1 MIVKPAEAE
10 RFVGRPPAD
19 VAAVL
24 LYGPNLGLVRD
35 RAERLGRAVAGALD
49 DPFRVADLTPPAV
62 AADPGALADEAAALS
77 MTGGRRLVRLRG
89 AGNEAAAACETLLA
103 AAAPEASLVV
113 VEAGALA
120 PRARLR
126 ALFERA
132 ANAAAVACYEDDP
145 GTLRA
150 VVRDRLAAEGK
161 QATPAALDA
170 LAARL
175 GGDRKAALA
184 ELDKLVS
191 FVGGA
196 ETVGDGD
203 VLACVGDS
211 SEAALDDL
219 ADAAAEG
226 DRSAVGRALDKL
238 AADGVSPVRAL
249 GGLERHFQRLHWAA
263 GRVAGG
269 DSRAVAVN
277 ALRPPVFFKRR
288 RRMEAQLAR
297 WSPAGIGRAMEVLL
311 DAEIACK
318 TAGAPAAALCARAA
332 MRVAGAARRRGR

>member
-1 MIVKPAEAE
+1 MNVRPADAE
-10 RFVGRPPAD
+10 RFVARPAAG

-49 DPFRVADLTPPAV
+49 DPFRVADLAPSTV

-89 AGNEAAAACETLLA
+89 VGNEAAAACETLLRV
-103 AAAPEASLVV
+103 AAPETSLTV

-120 PRARLR
+120 PRTRLR

-145 GTLRA
+145 VTLRQ

-161 QATPAALDA
+161 QAAPAVLDA

-175 GGDRKAALA
+175 GGDRKAALS

-191 FVGGA
+191 FVGA
-196 ETVGDGD
+196 AAAIGDDD
-203 VLACVGDS
+203 VLACVGDGS
-211 SEAALDDL
+211 DVALDDL
-219 ADAAAEG
+219 ADAVAEG

-238 AADGVSPVRAL
+238 AGDGVSPVRAL
-249 GGLERHFQRLHWAA
+249 GALERHFQRLHWAA

-269 DSRAVAVN
+269 ESRAAAVN

-288 RRMEAQLAR
+288 RRVEAQLGR
-297 WSPAGIGRAMEVLL
+297 WSPAAIGRAMEVLL
-311 DAEIACK
+311 EAEIACK
-318 TAGAPAAALCARAA
+318 TTGAPAGALCARAA
-332 MRVAGAARRRGR
+332 MSVAGAARRRL